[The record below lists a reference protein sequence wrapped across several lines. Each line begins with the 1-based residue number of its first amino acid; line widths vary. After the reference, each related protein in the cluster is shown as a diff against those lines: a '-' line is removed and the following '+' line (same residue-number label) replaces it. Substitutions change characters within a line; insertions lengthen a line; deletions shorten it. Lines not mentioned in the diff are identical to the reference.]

1 MDIESYDDIP
11 LVARRIV
18 DNIWKQN
25 KPIFDSMDR
34 KEMIDQIFDFMI
46 EELMEISSETTL
58 NIKGVRVTS

>member
-34 KEMIDQIFDFMI
+34 KEMVDQIFNFMI
-46 EELMEISSETTL
+46 EELMDKIEDWKE
-58 NIKGVRVTS
+58 

>member
-18 DNIWKQN
+18 DNIWRQN

-58 NIKGVRVTS
+58 NSKGVRATS